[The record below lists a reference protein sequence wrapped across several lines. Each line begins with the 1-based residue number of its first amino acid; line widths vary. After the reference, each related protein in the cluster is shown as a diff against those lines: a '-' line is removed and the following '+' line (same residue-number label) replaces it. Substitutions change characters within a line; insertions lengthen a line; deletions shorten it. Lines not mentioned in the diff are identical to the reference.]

1 MPPDYP
7 VLVLPERPFRWS
19 QVAPAAAPSTI
30 TAPMAMNQVR
40 RVKTTPMV
48 P

>member
-1 MPPDYP
+1 MI
-7 VLVLPERPFRWS
+7 LLRILGTTFRWS
-19 QVAPAAAPSTI
+19 QVAPPTAPSTI

-40 RVKTTPMV
+40 RLNTTPIE